1 MRMQA
6 RRAVFVLTTYTLR
19 LAKLLQIIGTH
30 KENNHFLL
38 QHAKGLTNNAMRLH
52 KIQANAQTCKHNAK
66 EERTSKNTLPYH

>member
-6 RRAVFVLTTYTLR
+6 RQAAFIFTTYTLR
-19 LAKLLQIIGTH
+19 LAKLLQIIGTY

-52 KIQANAQTCKHNAK
+52 NIRTNAQTCKYKPK
-66 EERTSKNTLPYH
+66 EE

>member
-1 MRMQA
+1 MQA
-6 RRAVFVLTTYTLR
+6 RQAVFVLTTYTLR

-52 KIQANAQTCKHNAK
+52 KIQANAQTCKYNAK
-66 EERTSKNTLPYH
+66 EE

>member
-6 RRAVFVLTTYTLR
+6 RQAVFIFTAYALR
-19 LAKLLQIIGTH
+19 LAKLLQIIGTY

-52 KIQANAQTCKHNAK
+52 NIRANAQTCKYNTK
-66 EERTSKNTLPYH
+66 EERTRKHPLPYH

>member
-6 RRAVFVLTTYTLR
+6 RQAVFIFTSYTLR
-19 LAKLLQIIGTH
+19 LAKLLQFIGTY

-52 KIQANAQTCKHNAK
+52 NIRANAQTCKHNAK
-66 EERTSKNTLPYH
+66 EE

>member
-6 RRAVFVLTTYTLR
+6 RQSVFVLTTYTLR

-30 KENNHFLL
+30 KENNHFLF

-52 KIQANAQTCKHNAK
+52 NIRANAQMCKYNAK
-66 EERTSKNTLPYH
+66 EERTRKHPLPYH

>member
-1 MRMQA
+1 MKA
-6 RRAVFVLTTYTLR
+6 RQSVFVLITYTLR

-52 KIQANAQTCKHNAK
+52 NILANAQTCKHNVK
-66 EERTSKNTLPYH
+66 KERTSKNPLPYL